1 MKFRTFAIILLSM
14 ISLTAFSGCEAKN
27 KAGENIETT
36 LQQTTSETSVETEAE
51 TTVVTSETEAPISEE
66 ETQPTLTEASAAD
79 TEQFVSVKWAD
90 FDVLSGLDRYDVFY
104 ASEGEG
110 TKVLFTPSRS
120 VKDFKLLALTI
131 EDVDENGNIK
141 FASEEVYS
149 RESLDPECPL
159 AAALDFFG
167 DIPNNGFSYVDDN
180 GTIKS
185 FAINIS
191 GEDGSLI
198 LTEF

>member
-1 MKFRTFAIILLSM
+1 MKFRTLAIVLLSM
-14 ISLTAFSGCEAKN
+14 ISLAAFSGCDAKN
-27 KAGENIETT
+27 KAGEVIKTTIEH
-36 LQQTTSETSVETEAE
+36 TTSETSAATEAE
-51 TTVVTSETEAPISEE
+51 TTVVASETEVPITEE
-66 ETQPTLTEASAAD
+66 ETQPIQTEEIED
-79 TEQFVSVKWAD
+79 EIEQFVSATWAD
-90 FDVLSGLDRYDVFY
+90 LDVLSELERYDVFY

-110 TKVLFTPSRS
+110 FKVLFTPSRS

-141 FASEEVYS
+141 FASEEVYF

-180 GTIKS
+180 GTTKS
-185 FAINIS
+185 YAVNIS
-191 GEDGSLI
+191 GEDGSI
-198 LTEF
+198 IMTEI

>member
-1 MKFRTFAIILLSM
+1 MKIRTLAIVLLSM
-14 ISLTAFSGCEAKN
+14 ISLAAFSGCETQN
-27 KAGENIETT
+27 KAGEDIETT
-36 LQQTTSETSVETEAE
+36 IQQTTSETSMATEAE
-51 TTVVTSETEAPISEE
+51 TTVVTSETEAPITEE
-66 ETQPTLTEASAAD
+66 ETQPIQTEEIED
-79 TEQFVSVKWAD
+79 DIEQFVSVKWAD
-90 FDVLSGLDRYDVFY
+90 TDVLSELDRYDVFY
-104 ASEGEG
+104 ISEGEG

-141 FASEEVYS
+141 FASEEVYY

-185 FAINIS
+185 YAVNIS

-198 LTEF
+198 ITEI

>member
-1 MKFRTFAIILLSM
+1 MKLRTLAVVLLSM
-14 ISLTAFSGCEAKN
+14 ISLAAFSGCEAKN
-27 KAGENIETT
+27 KAEEVIKTTIEH
-36 LQQTTSETSVETEAE
+36 TTSETSEATEAI
-51 TTVVTSETEAPISEE
+51 TSETEAPITEE
-66 ETQPTLTEASAAD
+66 EAQPIQTEEIGD
-79 TEQFVSVKWAD
+79 EIEQFVSVEWAEL
-90 FDVLSGLDRYDVFY
+90 DVLSELDRYDVFY
-104 ASEGEG
+104 VSEGEG
-110 TKVLFTPSRS
+110 VKVLFTPSRS

-167 DIPNNGFSYVDDN
+167 DVPNNGFSYVDDN
-180 GTIKS
+180 GTTKS
-185 FAINIS
+185 YAVNIS

>member
-1 MKFRTFAIILLSM
+1 MKIRTLAIVLLSM
-14 ISLTAFSGCEAKN
+14 ISLAAFSGCEAKN
-27 KAGENIETT
+27 KAGEDIETT
-36 LQQTTSETSVETEAE
+36 IQQTTSETSVATEAE
-51 TTVVTSETEAPISEE
+51 TTVVTSETEATITEE
-66 ETQPTLTEASAAD
+66 ETQPIQTEEIED
-79 TEQFVSVKWAD
+79 DIEQFVSVKWAD
-90 FDVLSGLDRYDVFY
+90 LDVLSELDRYDVFY
-104 ASEGEG
+104 VSEGEG

-167 DIPNNGFSYVDDN
+167 DIPNNGFSYIDEN